1 MLSNQTQSDIK
12 HVLTSC
18 SVRDG
23 SLFMTAVVKHYSLT
37 PAQSLDRRFS
47 WRREADRHDAVPTV
61 GTK

>member
-1 MLSNQTQSDIK
+1 M
-12 HVLTSC
+12 VLTLV
-18 SVRDG
+18 SVRNG
-23 SLFMTAVVKHYSLT
+23 SLFMTAAIIRYSLT